1 MTSYLEKDSEVPK
14 QLSIAVPMSGS
25 VNPQTEVF
33 PKYNDEES
41 FNNSLLINGFRRLS
55 ALEIKM
61 DIEELSNNREKISTS
76 SRSSTDGVI
85 NNGKGKGRFLSIFCT
100 KLL

>member
-1 MTSYLEKDSEVPK
+1 MTLSVEKDSEMPK

-33 PKYNDEES
+33 PKYNNEES

-61 DIEELSNNREKISTS
+61 DIEELNNNREKNSTS
-76 SRSSTDGVI
+76 SRSNTDGVL
-85 NNGKGKGRFLSIFCT
+85 NNGKGKGRFLSKFCT
-100 KLL
+100 TLL